1 MKNYGPWLKA
11 STLHNSGLH
20 PNKCWALLREEK
32 TRGYIFRLRNVCS
45 MKLEVVTWISRSA
58 VLLTINL
65 CDYFGGFPVTMTF
78 MQGQD
83 PCSLWFFGNSYS
95 SGIVAGVLQCRVR
108 HCCMEF
114 SSLYSEYKMGHS
126 NLNLFPI
133 RQALSSC
140 TSCQHSSTLSYSWF
154 LGLLVRIKR
163 TPLEWLCLFFVLT
176 KQITLME

>member
-1 MKNYGPWLKA
+1 
-11 STLHNSGLH
+11 
-20 PNKCWALLREEK
+20 
-32 TRGYIFRLRNVCS
+32 

-78 MQGQD
+78 MQAHD

-95 SGIVAGVLQCRVR
+95 SGIVAGVLQRRVR

-126 NLNLFPI
+126 NPNLFPI

-154 LGLLVRIKR
+154 LGLLVIKISWLHVRIKR